1 MTKARDISKLLS
13 TANGKIAGENLD
25 VSFENITDTG
35 TTGTR
40 VATGTTAQRGSTA
53 GQLRFNS
60 TTGLAEYYNGAGF
73 TKIEG
78 TPVITSIS
86 PNNIDVDSNPL
97 PQNISINGE
106 NFQSGAT
113 VTFIDSSGVSLNS
126 TSVTFN
132 SVISLTATVPSSVN
146 VIQQPFDIRVNNPT
160 GLSATLN
167 DGLQLSA
174 SPAWNTASGLLG
186 STGDRENANIQLSAT
201 DPDGGAVTFAETGG
215 TVLSTAG
222 LSISSSGLISGTPND
237 VVSNTTINFTIRAT
251 DNEGAY
257 TDRNFSLTITYQL
270 DGSSARPF
278 AKISDADDFNAGTY
292 YIADSASTNKQLY
305 FYKFNGYAYATVGSR
320 YQSSS
325 NQTNIN
331 TDSSVGTADNGTTTF
346 HLSTTQIRYLTNV
359 SNNSDVLGMI
369 MVPQQASGALTQS
382 QGNLFRSSTT
392 DRSIPSDIFTNNHA
406 GEANGVQSILWDLGN
421 SNPNTNYPAS
431 GNSNWTQLQSNAHE
445 GGNQILSTFDDNSLR
460 TGNETTGAVPF
471 GIRYSNNNGTGY
483 HSGSPMNDVTDAG
496 RNLTGSPIIS
506 LFLLAR

>member
-53 GQLRFNS
+53 GQLRFNT

-86 PNNIDVDSNPL
+86 PNNIDIDINPL
-97 PQNISINGE
+97 PQNISISGE

-113 VTFIDSSGVSLNS
+113 VTFIDSLGVSTNS

-132 SVISLTATVPSSVN
+132 SATSLTATVPSSIN
-146 VIQQPFDIRVNNPT
+146 SIQQPFDIRVNNPT

-167 DGLQLSA
+167 DGLQILA
-174 SPAWNTASGLLG
+174 SPIWNTASGSLG

-237 VVSNTTINFTIRAT
+237 VVSNTTINFTIKAT
-251 DNEGAY
+251 DNEGAD
-257 TDRNFSLTITYQL
+257 TDRNFSLTITLQL
-270 DGSSARPF
+270 DGSSTSRAF

-292 YIADSASTNKQLY
+292 YIADSASTTKQLY

-320 YQSSS
+320 YQSGS

-369 MVPQQASGALTQS
+369 MIPQQASGALTQS
-382 QGNLFRSSTT
+382 KGNLFRSSTT
-392 DRSIPSDIFTNNHA
+392 DRSIPSNTFTSSNNA
-406 GEANGVQSILWDLGN
+406 SSVSAILWDLGN
-421 SNPNTNYPAS
+421 SNPNTNYPS
-431 GNSNWTQLQSNAHE
+431 SSSNWDDLDENGHQ
-445 GGNQILSTFDDNSLR
+445 GGNQILSIFGSNSTH
-460 TGNETTGAVPF
+460 TGNETTGDLPF
-471 GIRYSNNNGTGY
+471 GIRFSNGNGAGY
-483 HSGSPMNDVTDAG
+483 HDGAIMNDVTGTGRDLTDA
-496 RNLTGSPIIS
+496 PIIS

>member
-1 MTKARDISKLLS
+1 MTKARDLSKLLP

-35 TTGTR
+35 TEGTR
-40 VATGTTAQRGSTA
+40 VATGTTGQRGTTA
-53 GQLRFNS
+53 GQLRFNT
-60 TTGLAEYYNGAGF
+60 TTGLAEYYNGTGF

-86 PNNIDVDSNPL
+86 PNNIDIDSNPL
-97 PQNISINGE
+97 PQNISISGE

-113 VTFIDSSGVSLNS
+113 VTFIDSSGVSINS

-132 SVISLTATVPSSVN
+132 SATSLTATVPSSVN
-146 VIQQPFDIRVNNPT
+146 SIQQPFDIRVNNPT

-167 DGLQLSA
+167 DGLQILA
-174 SPAWNTASGLLG
+174 SPIWNTASGSLG
-186 STGDRENANIQLSAT
+186 STGDRENTNIQLSAT
-201 DPDGGAVTFAETGG
+201 DPDSGAVTFAETGG

-257 TDRNFSLTITYQL
+257 TDRNFSLTITLQL
-270 DGSSARPF
+270 DGSSTGRAF
-278 AKISDADDFNAGTY
+278 AKISDADDFSAGTY
-292 YIADSASTNKQLY
+292 YIADSASTSKQLY

-331 TDSSVGTADNGTTTF
+331 TDSSVGTADDGTTTF

-369 MVPQQASGALTQS
+369 MIPQQASGALTQS
-382 QGNLFRSSTT
+382 KGNLFRSSTT
-392 DRSIPSDIFTNNHA
+392 DRSILSNTFTSNNA
-406 GEANGVQSILWDLGN
+406 GGAFSTILWDLGN
-421 SNPNTNYPAS
+421 SNPNTDYPS
-431 GNSNWTQLQSNAHE
+431 SSSNWSSLTENGHA
-445 GGNQILSTFDDNSLR
+445 GGNQILSIFGNNPER
-460 TGNETTGAVPF
+460 TGNETTGDLPF
-471 GIRYSNNNGTGY
+471 GIRFSNNNGAGY
-483 HSGSPMNDVTDAG
+483 HDGSIMNDVTGGA
-496 RNLTGSPIIS
+496 RNLSGSPIIS